1 MPPIHTRV
9 IPSPSAGGGGGGGT
23 SDHGSLS
30 GLADDD
36 HPQYLLRTDVVS
48 DVINNIVTD
57 AGAVA
62 VDAGD
67 VVFDPG

>member
-1 MPPIHTRV
+1 MPLTRGY
-9 IPSPSAGGGGGGGT
+9 PSLAGSGGGGGV

-36 HPQYLLRTDVVS
+36 HPQYLLRSDILV
-48 DVINNIVTD
+48 DVINGIV
-57 AGAVA
+57 
-62 VDAGD
+62 VDADGNVVTNEGN